1 MELPPALR
9 QAVDAALAGLG
20 VAELSRAA
28 ETLSLRYRGEV
39 RDGRPHLCDDL
50 AARAYLAVRLPATY
64 AAIRSA
70 VEEVGQARPDFSPQ
84 SVLDVGAGPGSAVW
98 AAAGR
103 WPSLNR
109 ALLLEHSPA
118 IRHWGERFTPGLA
131 PIAVEWNAAD
141 LATGLEGVEPR
152 DLVLLA
158 YVLDELAP
166 EARAMLIDR
175 LWTLTGDI
183 LLLVEPGTPAGWRR
197 ILAARAQLISAG
209 AYVLAPCPHAQA
221 CPLVSPDWCHFV
233 RRVAR
238 SRLHRLAKAGEVAWE
253 DEKFIYL
260 AVSRQPG
267 AAGSA
272 RVLAPPHPG
281 SNRVALKLCLPDGTA
296 KERLY
301 TKREGELY
309 KQARRADWG
318 DTVPT

>member
-20 VAELSRAA
+20 LHELSRAA
-28 ETLSLRYRGEV
+28 EALSLRYRGEV
-39 RDGRPHLCDDL
+39 RDGKAHLADDL
-50 AARAYLAVRLPATY
+50 AARAYLATRLPATY

-70 VEEVGQARPDFSPQ
+70 IEEVGHARPDFAPQ

-103 WPSLNR
+103 WPSLTE
-109 ALLLEHSPA
+109 ALLLEQSPA
-118 IRHWGERFTPGLA
+118 IQQWGERFTPGLA
-131 PIAVEWNAAD
+131 PIAVEWKTAD
-141 LATGLEGVEPR
+141 LATGLAGLEPR

-166 EARAMLIDR
+166 EVRAPLIDR
-175 LWTLTGDI
+175 LWSLTSDV
-183 LLLVEPGTPAGWRR
+183 LLLVEPGTTAGWRR
-197 ILAARAQLISAG
+197 ILAARSQLIAAG
-209 AYVLAPCPHAQA
+209 AHILAPCPHAQA

-238 SRLHRLAKAGEVAWE
+238 SRIHRLAKAGEVAWE

-260 AVSRQPG
+260 AVSRRSG
-267 AAGSA
+267 VGFGA

-281 SNRVALKLCLPDGTA
+281 SNRVALKLCLSDGSA
-296 KERLY
+296 QERLY

-309 KQARRADWG
+309 KTARRADWG